1 MSRIPIVTIPNRIL
15 RTRVEPL
22 PVGELKKPQVQR
34 FIDDMVE
41 TMFAADGIGLAAT
54 QVGETKR
61 IIVVTTRDGAMV
73 YVNPQ
78 ITKRSFLKETMEE
91 GCLSIPG
98 VFGLVRRNK
107 RITMSALDRNGN
119 TLTVNAEGLFA
130 RIIQHE
136 VDHVDGVLFT
146 EKVTRYTKG
155 ERPRIE

>member
-107 RITMSALDRNGN
+107 RITLSALDRNGN
-119 TLTVNAEGLFA
+119 ALTVNAEGLFA